1 MKLHRLVLT
10 NYRGVT
16 HREIE
21 FPDHGVVV
29 VSGANEIGK
38 SSMIEAL
45 DLLLEAKDRSGK
57 KEVKQVKPTHADVG
71 AEVMAEI
78 STGPYRFMYRK
89 RFHKRAETQ
98 LTVLAPVRAQLSGD
112 EAHERV
118 LTMLAET
125 VDTSLWQAQRVLQS
139 GSTAPVDLSGS
150 DALARALDV
159 AAGEAVTLSGDEP
172 LLIER
177 IDAEYLR
184 YFTATGRPTGEWA
197 TVTKRLAAAES
208 AVAQCAAAVAEVD
221 DAVRRHT
228 ELSAE
233 VTGLTGQREQARAG
247 QAAARKAAETVAA
260 LVQRLKEAEM
270 VAEAARLAQA
280 ASAGALTERRRLRAE
295 LDERAATIAEL
306 EAGLVVADGE
316 TTTARE
322 VHEAA
327 EAAAEQARA
336 AAQEQELRVE
346 AARATLTRMT
356 DRDEADRLAARLSKI
371 DAGTRELD
379 RITSELAEITL
390 DDTGMPAVE
399 AAAVAVERAAGQAEL
414 ASARIE
420 LVAAENLDVRVDDAQ
435 VALDA
440 GTAWS
445 VNTTADTAIDVPGV
459 LTVRVVPGAPAAQ
472 TRARLD
478 EAQNVLTAALAA
490 AGVDGVEAA
499 RALDGRRRELL
510 GSRDRLR
517 ATVEA
522 LTGEDDLAD
531 LRSRLVQLRAG
542 QPAEDGLFDLAGPT
556 DAATARTEL
565 DTAVAAHRQAVADC
579 ETSRKVVAAAA
590 KKLADKTTRLSVLRD
605 KLTTA
610 QAELTVAAG
619 RLEVQRAQAGDDEL
633 AVKAQAADEEATATA
648 GRVAALRTELSATQP
663 DSVTATLDEA
673 VRHAELLD
681 ARHESAVEALRE
693 VAAQLKVYGT
703 QGRKGHLD
711 AAETE
716 REHAHAEYLRVHRR
730 ARAAETLRT
739 VMARHRD
746 ATRQRYADPFR
757 LEVQRLGRLVF
768 GEDFEV
774 DVDSDLN
781 IRTRTLSGRTVPYE
795 SLSGGAKEQLA
806 IVARLAGASMVAKED
821 SVPVIIDDALGFT
834 DPDRLTKMGAV
845 FDAVGGD
852 GQVIVLTCS
861 PERYASVGAAHH
873 IELTAT
879 SN

>member
-10 NYRGVT
+10 NYRGIT

-21 FPDHGVVV
+21 FPDRGVVV
-29 VSGANEIGK
+29 ISGANEIGK

-71 AEVMAEI
+71 AEVTAEI

-89 RFHKRAETQ
+89 RFHKKAETQ
-98 LTVLAPVRAQLSGD
+98 LTILAPVREQLSGD

-118 LTMLAET
+118 LTMLGET
-125 VDTSLWQAQRVLQS
+125 VDTSLWQAQRVLQAS
-139 GSTAPVDLSGS
+139 STAPVDLSGS

-159 AAGEAVTLSGDEP
+159 AAGEAVALSGDEP

-197 TVTKRLAAAES
+197 AVTKRLAAADDE
-208 AVAQCAAAVAEVD
+208 VARCAAAVAEVD
-221 DAVRRHT
+221 DAVRRHA
-228 ELSAE
+228 ELTVE
-233 VTGLTGQREQARAG
+233 VGGLAGEREQARA
-247 QAAARKAAETVAA
+247 ALAEARTAAEAVAA
-260 LVQRLKEAEM
+260 LVQRLKEAE
-270 VAEAARLAQA
+270 VIADAARVAQA
-280 ASAGALTERRRLRAE
+280 ASSAALTERRRLRGE
-295 LDERAATIAEL
+295 LDERAATITEL
-306 EAGLVVADGE
+306 QATLSVADGE
-316 TTTARE
+316 ATLARE

-327 EAAAEQARA
+327 EAAAEQARVV
-336 AAQEQELRVE
+336 AQEHEARVE
-346 AARATLTRMT
+346 AARTTLSRMT
-356 DRDEADRLAARLSKI
+356 DRDEADRLATRLSKI
-371 DAGTRELD
+371 DTGMRELD
-379 RITSELAEITL
+379 RVVRELAEITV
-390 DDTGMPAVE
+390 DDNAMRAVE
-399 AAAVAVERAAGQAEL
+399 SAALAVERAAGQAEL

-420 LVAAENLDVRVDDAQ
+420 LVAVQDLDVRLGETP
-435 VALDA
+435 VALEA
-440 GTAWS
+440 GRPWS
-445 VNTTADTAIDVPGV
+445 VNTTADTEIDVPGV
-459 LTVRVVPGAPAAQ
+459 LTVRVVPGTPAAQ
-472 TRARLD
+472 TQARLE
-478 EAQNVLTAALAA
+478 EAQNTLTAALAA
-490 AGVDGVEAA
+490 AGADDVDTA
-499 RALDGRRRELL
+499 RALDTRRRELL
-510 GSRDRLR
+510 GIRERLR
-517 ATVEA
+517 ATVDA
-522 LTGEDDLAD
+522 LTGDDDLAE
-531 LRSRLVQLRAG
+531 LRARLSQLQAG
-542 QPAEDGLFDLAGPT
+542 QPDETGLFELSGPT
-556 DAATARTEL
+556 DTASARTEL
-565 DTAVAAHRQAVADC
+565 DTAVSAHRQSVADS
-579 ETSRKVVAAAA
+579 ETGRKVTAAAA
-590 KKLADKTTRLSVLRD
+590 QKLSEKSTRLSVLRD
-605 KLTTA
+605 KLATA

-619 RLEVQRAQAGDDEL
+619 RLEVQRAQVGDDEL
-633 AVKAQAADEEATATA
+633 TVNAQAADEEATATA
-648 GRVAALRTELSATQP
+648 GRVAALRTELFATAP
-663 DSVTATLDEA
+663 DSVQSTLDEA
-673 VRHAELLD
+673 VRLAESVD
-681 ARHESAVEALRE
+681 VRHDTAIEGLRE

-730 ARAAETLRT
+730 ARAAETLRS

-806 IVARLAGASMVAKED
+806 IVARLAGATMVAKED

-861 PERYASVGAAHH
+861 PERYAAVGDAHH
-873 IELTAT
+873 IELTAV

>member
-233 VTGLTGQREQARAG
+233 VTGLRGQREQARAG
-247 QAAARKAAETVAA
+247 LAAARKAAETVAA

-390 DDTGMPAVE
+390 DDTGMRAVE

-420 LVAAENLDVRVDDAQ
+420 LVAVENLDVRVDDAQ

-619 RLEVQRAQAGDDEL
+619 RLEVQRSQAGDDEL

-673 VRHAELLD
+673 VRRAELLD

>member
-10 NYRGVT
+10 NYRGIT

-71 AEVMAEI
+71 AEVAAEI

-98 LTVLAPVRAQLSGD
+98 LTVLAPVRKQLSGD

-118 LTMLAET
+118 LAMLAET
-125 VDTSLWQAQRVLQS
+125 VDTSLWQAQRVLQA

-159 AAGEAVTLSGDEP
+159 AAGEAVALSGDEP

-197 TVTKRLAAAES
+197 AVTKRLAAAEEQ
-208 AVAQCAAAVAEVD
+208 VAQCAAAVAEVD
-221 DAVRRHT
+221 DAVRRHAQ
-228 ELSAE
+228 LSVEA
-233 VTGLTGQREQARAG
+233 TDAAAQREEARAG
-247 QAAARKAAETVAA
+247 LAAARKAADAVAA
-260 LVQRLKEAEM
+260 LVQRLKEAEV
-270 VAEAARLAQA
+270 VAEAARVAQA
-280 ASAGALTERRRLRAE
+280 ASAAALTERRRLRAE

-306 EAGLVVADGE
+306 QSALAVADNE
-316 TTTARE
+316 TTTARD

-327 EAAAEQARA
+327 EEAAEQALVA
-336 AAQEQELRVE
+336 VQEHESRVE
-346 AARATLTRMT
+346 TARTTLTRMT
-356 DRDEADRLAARLSKI
+356 ERDEADRLATRLSKI
-371 DAGTRELD
+371 DTAVRDLDQVTR
-379 RITSELAEITL
+379 ELAEIAL
-390 DDTGMPAVE
+390 DDAGMRAIE

-420 LVAAENLDVRVDDAQ
+420 LVAAADRDVRVDQAQ
-435 VALDA
+435 VPLAA
-440 GTAWS
+440 GQPWS
-445 VNTTADTAIDVPGV
+445 VNTTTDTEIDVPGV

-478 EAQNVLTAALAA
+478 EAENVLTAALAA
-490 AGVDGVEAA
+490 AGADDVDTA
-499 RALDGRRRELL
+499 RALDVRRRELL

-517 ATVEA
+517 ATVDA
-522 LTGEDDLAD
+522 LTGDDDLTV
-531 LRSRLVQLRAG
+531 LRARLTQLQAG
-542 QPAEDGLFDLAGPT
+542 QPDEAGLFELSGPT
-556 DAATARTEL
+556 DVTTARTDL

-579 ETSRKVVAAAA
+579 ETSRKVVVAAA
-590 KKLADKTTRLSVLRD
+590 KKLSEKSTRCSVLRD

-610 QAELTVAAG
+610 QAELTVAGG
-619 RLEVQRAQAGDDEL
+619 RLELQRAQTSDDEL
-633 AVKAQAADEEATATA
+633 AVRAQGADDEAAATA
-648 GRVAALRTELSATQP
+648 GRVTALQTELSATEP
-663 DSVTATLDEA
+663 DSVRSALDEA
-673 VRHAELLD
+673 ARRAEHLD
-681 ARHESAVEALRE
+681 NRHEIAVEGLRE

-730 ARAAETLRT
+730 ARAAETLRS

-768 GEDFEV
+768 GDDFEV

-806 IVARLAGASMVAKED
+806 IVARLAGATMVAKED

-861 PERYASVGAAHH
+861 PERYSSVGGAHH
-873 IELTAT
+873 IELTI
-879 SN
+879 

>member
-98 LTVLAPVRAQLSGD
+98 LTVLAPVREQLSGD

-139 GSTAPVDLSGS
+139 SSTAPVDLSGS

-159 AAGEAVTLSGDEP
+159 AAGEAVALSGDEP

-197 TVTKRLAAAES
+197 AVTKRLAAAEGE
-208 AVAQCAAAVAEVD
+208 VAQCAAAVAEVE
-221 DAVRRHT
+221 DAVRRHA
-228 ELSAE
+228 ELSVE
-233 VTGLTGQREQARAG
+233 VTGLAGEREAAQASLTT
-247 QAAARKAAETVAA
+247 ARKAAEAVAA
-260 LVQRLKEAEM
+260 LMQRLKEAEV
-270 VAEAARLAQA
+270 VAEAARATQVA
-280 ASAGALTERRRLRAE
+280 AAAALTERRRLRAD
-295 LDERAATIAEL
+295 LDERAATITEL
-306 EAGLVVADGE
+306 QAALNLADGE
-316 TTTARE
+316 STTARE

-327 EAAAEQARA
+327 EAVAEQARM
-336 AAQEQELRVE
+336 AAQEHETRVE
-346 AARATLTRMT
+346 TARATLTRMA
-356 DRDEADRLAARLSKI
+356 DRDEADRLAARLTRI
-371 DAGTRELD
+371 DAGVRDLDGVNRELD
-379 RITSELAEITL
+379 GIVL
-390 DDTGMPAVE
+390 DAAGMRVIE

-420 LVAAENLDVRVDDAQ
+420 LVAVADRDVRVDEVQ
-435 VALDA
+435 VSLEA
-440 GTAWS
+440 GQPWS
-445 VNTTADTAIDVPGV
+445 VNTTADTEIDVPGV
-459 LTVRVVPGAPAAQ
+459 LTVRVVPGTPAAQ
-472 TRARLD
+472 TQARLD
-478 EAQNVLTAALAA
+478 EAQNALTAALTA
-490 AGVDGVEAA
+490 AGVDGVDAA

-510 GSRDRLR
+510 GNRDRLR
-517 ATVEA
+517 ATVDA
-522 LTGEDDLAD
+522 LTGDDQLAD
-531 LRSRLVQLRAG
+531 LRARLAQLRAG
-542 QPAEDGLFDLAGPT
+542 QPDEAGLFELAGPT
-556 DAATARTEL
+556 DIVSARSEL
-565 DTAVAAHRQAVADC
+565 DTAVAVHRQAVADS
-579 ETSRKVVAAAA
+579 ETSRMLIAAAA
-590 KKLADKTTRLSVLRD
+590 QKLTEKSTRLSVLRD

-610 QAELTVAAG
+610 QAELTVAGG
-619 RLEVQRAQAGDDEL
+619 RLEVQRTQAGDDEL
-633 AVKAQAADEEATATA
+633 AVKAQTTDEEATSTA
-648 GRVAALRTELSATQP
+648 GRMADLRTELSATAP
-663 DSVTATLDEA
+663 NSVKSALDEA
-673 VRHAELLD
+673 VRCAEVLD
-681 ARHESAVEALRE
+681 TRHREAADGLRE
-693 VAAQLKVYGT
+693 LTAQLKVYGT

-730 ARAAETLRT
+730 ARAAETLRS

-806 IVARLAGASMVAKED
+806 IVARLAGAAMVAKED

-834 DPDRLTKMGAV
+834 DPERLTKMGAV

-861 PERYASVGAAHH
+861 PERYAAVGGAHH
-873 IELTAT
+873 IELTTT

>member
-10 NYRGVT
+10 NYRGIT

-71 AEVMAEI
+71 AEVTAEI
-78 STGPYRFMYRK
+78 STGPYRFVYRK

-98 LTVLAPVRAQLSGD
+98 LTVLAPVREQLSGD

-118 LTMLAET
+118 LAMLAET
-125 VDTSLWQAQRVLQS
+125 VDTSLWQAQRVLQAS
-139 GSTAPVDLSGS
+139 STAPVDLSGS

-159 AAGEAVTLSGDEP
+159 AAGEAVALSGDEP

-197 TVTKRLAAAES
+197 AVTKRLAAADDE
-208 AVAQCAAAVAEVD
+208 VARCAAAVAEVD

-228 ELSAE
+228 ELSVE
-233 VTGLTGQREQARAG
+233 VTGLATEREQARAAL
-247 QAAARKAAETVAA
+247 AAARTAADAVAA
-260 LVQRLKEAEM
+260 LTQRLKEAEV
-270 VAEAARLAQA
+270 VAEAARVAQSA
-280 ASAGALTERRRLRAE
+280 AAAALTERRRLRAE
-295 LDERAATIAEL
+295 LDERATTITEL
-306 EAGLVVADGE
+306 QAALSLADEE
-316 TTTARE
+316 TTTARA

-327 EAAAEQARA
+327 EEAADQARLTA
-336 AAQEQELRVE
+336 DAYAAQVE
-346 AARATLTRMT
+346 TARATLTRMT
-356 DRDEADRLAARLSKI
+356 DRDEADRLASRLSKI
-371 DAGTRELD
+371 DAAVRELERVD
-379 RITSELAEITL
+379 RELAEITL
-390 DDTGMPAVE
+390 DDAGLRAIE
-399 AAAVAVERAAGQAEL
+399 AAAAAVERAAGQAEL

-420 LVAAENLDVRVDDAQ
+420 LVAAANLELRVDDADI
-435 VALDA
+435 ALDA
-440 GTAWS
+440 GRPWT
-445 VNTTADTAIDVPGV
+445 VNTTADTEIDVPGV
-459 LTVRVVPGAPAAQ
+459 VTVRVVPGTPAAQ

-478 EAQNVLTAALAA
+478 EAQATLTIALEE

-499 RALDGRRRELL
+499 RALDARRRELA
-510 GSRDRLR
+510 GIRDRLR
-517 ATVEA
+517 ATVDA
-522 LTGEDDLAD
+522 LTGEDHLAD
-531 LRSRLVQLRAG
+531 LRSRLAQLRAG
-542 QPAEDGLFDLAGPT
+542 QPDEAGLFELTGPA
-556 DAATARTEL
+556 DIATARTEL
-565 DTAVAAHRQAVADC
+565 DAAVAAHRQAVADS
-579 ETSRKVVAAAA
+579 ETSRKVIAAAA
-590 KKLADKTTRLSVLRD
+590 QRLSEKSTRLSVLRE

-610 QAELTVAAG
+610 QAELTAASG
-619 RLEVQRAQAGDDEL
+619 RLEVQRAQVGDDAL
-633 AVKAQAADEEATATA
+633 AVNAQAADEDAAASA

-663 DSVTATLDEA
+663 DSVKATLAEA
-673 VRHAELLD
+673 TRRSEVLDGRHD
-681 ARHESAVEALRE
+681 AAVEALRE

-703 QGRKGHLD
+703 QGRKGLLD

-730 ARAAETLRT
+730 ARAAETLRS

-781 IRTRTLSGRTVPYE
+781 IRSRTLSGRTVPYE

-806 IVARLAGASMVAKED
+806 IVARLAGATMVAKED

-834 DPDRLTKMGAV
+834 DPDRLIKMGAV

-861 PERYASVGAAHH
+861 PERYAAVGGAHH
-873 IELTAT
+873 IELAI
-879 SN
+879 

>member
-10 NYRGVT
+10 NYRGIT

-21 FPDHGVVV
+21 FPDRGVVV

-71 AEVMAEI
+71 AEVTAEI

-98 LTVLAPVRAQLSGD
+98 LTVLAPSREQLSGD

-118 LTMLAET
+118 LAMLAET
-125 VDTSLWQAQRVLQS
+125 VDTSLWQAQRVLQAT
-139 GSTAPVDLSGS
+139 STAPVDLSGS

-159 AAGEAVTLSGDEP
+159 AAGEAVALSGDEP

-197 TVTKRLAAAES
+197 AVTKRLAAADEQL
-208 AVAQCAAAVAEVD
+208 ARCAAAVAEVD
-221 DAVRRHT
+221 EAVHRHA
-228 ELSAE
+228 ELSTEA
-233 VTGLTGQREQARAG
+233 TGLAEEREQARAELT
-247 QAAARKAAETVAA
+247 AARHAADVVAA
-260 LVQRLKEAEM
+260 LVQRLKEAE
-270 VAEAARLAQA
+270 VVAQA
-280 ASAGALTERRRLRAE
+280 AQVAQSAAAAALTERRRLRAE
-295 LDERAATIAEL
+295 LDERATTITEL
-306 EAGLVVADGE
+306 QAALTLADEE
-316 TTTARE
+316 TTTARA

-327 EAAAEQARA
+327 EVAAEQARS
-336 AAQEQELRVE
+336 AAQELESRVE
-346 AARATLTRMT
+346 TARTTLARMT
-356 DRDEADRLAARLSKI
+356 DRDEADRLEARLNKI
-371 DAGTRELD
+371 DAAARELD
-379 RITSELAEITL
+379 RVNRELAGITL
-390 DDTGMPAVE
+390 DDAGMRAIE
-399 AAAVAVERAAGQAEL
+399 AAGIAVERAAGQAEL

-420 LVAAENLDVRVDDAQ
+420 LVSVEQLDVRVDEAPI
-435 VALDA
+435 ALEA
-440 GTAWS
+440 GVEWS
-445 VNTTADTAIDVPGV
+445 VNTTTGTEIDVPGV
-459 LTVRVVPGAPAAQ
+459 LTVRVVPGTPAAQ
-472 TRARLD
+472 TQARLD
-478 EAQNVLTAALAA
+478 EAQQALTAALT
-490 AGVDGVEAA
+490 AGGVTDVETARTVDT
-499 RALDGRRRELL
+499 RRRELL

-517 ATVEA
+517 ATVDA
-522 LTGEDDLAD
+522 LTGDDELTE
-531 LRSRLVQLRAG
+531 LRSRLVRLRAG
-542 QPAEDGLFDLAGPT
+542 QPEADGLFALTGPVDT
-556 DAATARTEL
+556 AAARTEL
-565 DTAVAAHRQAVADC
+565 DAAVAAHRQAVADA
-579 ETSRKVVAAAA
+579 ETSRKVVVAAAA
-590 KKLADKTTRLSVLRD
+590 KLSEKSTRGSVLRE
-605 KLTTA
+605 KLATA
-610 QAELTVAAG
+610 QAESTTAAG
-619 RLEVQRAQAGDDEL
+619 RLELQRAQIGDDAL
-633 AVKAQAADEEATATA
+633 AVNAQATDEEATTAA
-648 GRVAALRTELSATQP
+648 GRVAELRAELSSAAP
-663 DSVTATLDEA
+663 DSVQAALDEA
-673 VRHAELLD
+673 VRREASLG
-681 ARHESAVEALRE
+681 ARHDAAVEALRE
-693 VAAQLKVYGT
+693 LAAQLKVYGT
-703 QGRKGHLD
+703 QGRKGLLD

-730 ARAAETLRT
+730 ARAAETLRS

-757 LEVQRLGRLVF
+757 LQVQRLGRLVF

-806 IVARLAGASMVAKED
+806 IVARLASAAMVAKED

-861 PERYASVGAAHH
+861 PERYASVRDAHH
-873 IELTAT
+873 IALTA
-879 SN
+879 

>member
-10 NYRGVT
+10 NYRGIT

-71 AEVMAEI
+71 AEVAAEI

-89 RFHKRAETQ
+89 RFHRRAETQ
-98 LTVLAPVRAQLSGD
+98 LTVLAPVREQLSGD

-118 LTMLAET
+118 LAMLAET
-125 VDTSLWQAQRVLQS
+125 VDTSLWQAQRVLQA

-159 AAGEAVTLSGDEP
+159 AAGEAVALSGDEP

-197 TVTKRLAAAES
+197 AVTKRLAAAEEQ
-208 AVAQCAAAVAEVD
+208 VAQCAAAVAEVD
-221 DAVRRHT
+221 DAVRRHAQ
-228 ELSAE
+228 LSVEA
-233 VTGLTGQREQARAG
+233 TDAAAQREEARAG
-247 QAAARKAAETVAA
+247 LAAARKAADAVAA
-260 LVQRLKEAEM
+260 LVQRLKEAEV
-270 VAEAARLAQA
+270 VAEAARVAQA
-280 ASAGALTERRRLRAE
+280 ASAAALTERRRLRAE

-306 EAGLVVADGE
+306 QSALAVADNE
-316 TTTARE
+316 TTTARD

-327 EAAAEQARA
+327 EEAAEQALVA
-336 AAQEQELRVE
+336 VQEHESRVE
-346 AARATLTRMT
+346 TARTTLTRMT
-356 DRDEADRLAARLSKI
+356 ERDEADRLATRLSKI
-371 DAGTRELD
+371 DTAVRDLDQVTR
-379 RITSELAEITL
+379 ELAEIAL
-390 DDTGMPAVE
+390 DDACMRAIE

-420 LVAAENLDVRVDDAQ
+420 LVAAADRDVRVDQAQ
-435 VALDA
+435 VPLAA
-440 GTAWS
+440 GQPWS
-445 VNTTADTAIDVPGV
+445 VNTTADTEIDVPGV

-490 AGVDGVEAA
+490 AGADDVDTA
-499 RALDGRRRELL
+499 RALDVRRRELL

-517 ATVEA
+517 ATVDA
-522 LTGEDDLAD
+522 LTGDDDLTV
-531 LRSRLVQLRAG
+531 LRARLTQLQAG
-542 QPAEDGLFDLAGPT
+542 QPDEAGLFELSGPT
-556 DAATARTEL
+556 DVTTARTDL

-579 ETSRKVVAAAA
+579 ETSRKVVVAAA
-590 KKLADKTTRLSVLRD
+590 KKLSEKSTRCSVLRD

-610 QAELTVAAG
+610 QAELTVAGG
-619 RLEVQRAQAGDDEL
+619 RLELQRAQTSDDEL
-633 AVKAQAADEEATATA
+633 AVRAQGADDEAAATA
-648 GRVAALRTELSATQP
+648 GRVTALQTELSATEP
-663 DSVTATLDEA
+663 DSVRSALDEA
-673 VRHAELLD
+673 ARRAEHLD
-681 ARHESAVEALRE
+681 NRHEIAVEGLRE

-730 ARAAETLRT
+730 ARAAETLRS

-768 GEDFEV
+768 GDDFEV

-806 IVARLAGASMVAKED
+806 IVARLAGATMVAKED

-861 PERYASVGAAHH
+861 PERYSSVGAAHH
-873 IELTAT
+873 IELTI
-879 SN
+879 

>member
-98 LTVLAPVRAQLSGD
+98 LTVLSPVREQLSGD

-125 VDTSLWQAQRVLQS
+125 VDTSLWQAQRVLQAS
-139 GSTAPVDLSGS
+139 STAPVDLSGS

-159 AAGEAVTLSGDEP
+159 AAGEAVALSGDEP

-177 IDAEYLR
+177 IDTEYLR

-197 TVTKRLAAAES
+197 SVTKRLAAAES

-228 ELSAE
+228 ELNAE
-233 VTGLTGQREQARAG
+233 VSALTGQREEARAELT
-247 QAAARKAAETVAA
+247 AARKAAETVAA
-260 LVQRLKEAEM
+260 LVQRLKEAQM

-280 ASAGALTERRRLRAE
+280 ASAGALTERRRLRAD

-306 EAGLVVADGE
+306 QAGLGLAEGE
-316 TTTARE
+316 TTLARE

-327 EAAAEQARA
+327 EVAAEQART
-336 AAQEQELRVE
+336 AAQEQERRVD

-356 DRDEADRLAARLSKI
+356 DRDEADRLATRLSKI
-371 DAGTRELD
+371 DVSTRELD
-379 RITSELAEITL
+379 RITGELAGIAL
-390 DDTGMPAVE
+390 DDTGMRAIE

-420 LVAAENLDVRVDDAQ
+420 LVAVDDLDVRVDEAR

-472 TRARLD
+472 TQARLD
-478 EAQNVLTAALAA
+478 EAQNVLTAALAT
-490 AGVDGVEAA
+490 AGVAGVEAA

-531 LRSRLVQLRAG
+531 LRSRLAQLRAG

-565 DTAVAAHRQAVADC
+565 DAAVALHRQAVADC

-590 KKLADKTTRLSVLRD
+590 KKLAEKTTRLSVLRD

-619 RLEVQRAQAGDDEL
+619 RLEVQRAQAGDDQL
-633 AVKAQAADEEATATA
+633 AVEAQAADEEATATA

-663 DSVTATLDEA
+663 DSVNATLDAA
-673 VRHAELLD
+673 VRRAELLD
-681 ARHESAVEALRE
+681 SRHESAVEALRE

-703 QGRKGHLD
+703 QGRKGQLD

-781 IRTRTLSGRTVPYE
+781 IRSRTLSGRTVPYE

-873 IELTAT
+873 IELSTA